1 MTLIRA
7 LIFDL
12 DGLLVDTEGPY
23 FAAWQDVYTARGGEL
38 SVDTLPRWIGTTG
51 GFDPVAHLGEQ
62 IGEELDDRTIRAE
75 QQERFEDRLGEVVL
89 RPGVAR
95 YLDEAE
101 AMGLKTA
108 VASNSRR
115 DWVHGFLERVGIA
128 ERFDAVR
135 CRDDV
140 GVHKPDPGVYLSALE
155 ALGVVAA
162 EAVALEDSPMGLLSA
177 RRAGLVCVAVPNAL
191 TEVLPMDDADLV
203 LTSLEDL
210 PLRDLLRRVGELVS

>member
-1 MTLIRA
+1 MIRA
-7 LIFDL
+7 LVFDL

-38 SVDTLPRWIGTTG
+38 SADVLPRWIGTTG
-51 GFDPVAHLGEQ
+51 AFDPVVHLGEQ
-62 IGEELDDRTIRAE
+62 IGTELDDRTIRAE
-75 QQERFEDRLGEVVL
+75 QRERFEERLGEVVL
-89 RPGVAR
+89 RPGIAR
-95 YLDEAE
+95 YLDDAE
-101 AMGLKTA
+101 QLGLKTA

-128 ERFDAVR
+128 GRFDAVR

-140 GVHKPDPGVYLSALE
+140 GVHKPDPAVYLSAVE
-155 ALGVVAA
+155 ALGVPAS

-177 RRAGLVCVAVPNAL
+177 KRAGLACVAVPNPL

-203 LTSLEDL
+203 VESLEDV
-210 PLRDLLRRVGELVS
+210 PLRELLRRVEGLGF